1 MLSAIRTATEADAD
15 DLVRV
20 INLAYRVEDFF
31 VIGDRIDRSG
41 VLDRMRRPGGRFLVI
56 DDDAAPVATVF
67 VEPHGSQGYF
77 GLLAV
82 APSHQGQGLARRL
95 VEEVEAHFRR
105 EGFSEVIL
113 DVVTLRTE
121 LFPFYRKL
129 GYREEGLIPLDGRVA
144 LRMPAELRIMVKPLG
159 G

>member
-1 MLSAIRTATEADAD
+1 
-15 DLVRV
+15 
-20 INLAYRVEDFF
+20 
-31 VIGDRIDRSG
+31 VIGDRIDRAG
-41 VLDRMRRPGGRFLVI
+41 VLNRIGRPGGHFLVI
-56 DDDAAPVATVF
+56 DDDASGEPVATVF
-67 VEPHGSQGYF
+67 LEPHGEQGYF

-82 APSHQGQGLARRL
+82 APSHQGRGLARRL
-95 VEEVEAHFRR
+95 VEAVEDHFRR
-105 EGFSEVIL
+105 EGFAEVIL

-121 LFPFYRKL
+121 LFPFYRAL